1 MLEALYLL
9 LPTTTNRG
17 FSLEVGETLIYG
29 YRRKS
34 LGVVLIL
41 YLLNKIIVLHS
52 PLETLTYL
60 ATSFVVLNISKVR
73 FDLMEQAIN
82 PNICLGTPV
91 KRMLPFKV
99 WA

>member
-1 MLEALYLL
+1 M
-9 LPTTTNRG
+9 
-17 FSLEVGETLIYG
+17 EVRETLIYG

-60 ATSFVVLNISKVR
+60 ATNFVVLNISKVR

-91 KRMLPFKV
+91 KCMLPFKV